1 MNQCSFLQN
10 AGKLFN
16 FKANTFLHV
25 YVAVKISKPVSCVD
39 YN

>member
-16 FKANTFLHV
+16 FKTNTFLHV
-25 YVAVKISKPVSCVD
+25 YVAVKISNPVSCVD
-39 YN
+39 FN